1 MGIPI
6 SFSLMDFER
15 FFLWVLVCKCIC
27 TFYFKGKT
35 GINNVKQINKQ
46 ANKQTNKQTNKNT
59 NTTFVNLRRV
69 YFSIFILCEIIHTW
83 KVCLDNNMTL
93 FLKVCVLKISQYS
106 KENTCVGV
114 SFLIKLQVWSPREKK
129 RLQHSFLPMNITKF
143 SRTAFL

>member
-46 ANKQTNKQTNKNT
+46 ANKQTNKQKYKHY
-59 NTTFVNLRRV
+59 LCESQK
-69 YFSIFILCEIIHTW
+69 SILFHFILCEIIHTW
-83 KVCLDNNMTL
+83 KICLDNNMTL

>member
-35 GINNVKQINKQ
+35 GINNVKQI
-46 ANKQTNKQTNKNT
+46 KQTNKQTNKHY
-59 NTTFVNLRRV
+59 LCESQK
-69 YFSIFILCEIIHTW
+69 SILFHFILCEIIHTW
-83 KVCLDNNMTL
+83 KICLDNNMTL

-143 SRTAFL
+143 SKTAFL